1 MEIDLTGH
9 ANLSTGQYSTPL
21 HSKNA
26 TKMRQRKIVHED
38 TGVHI
43 FCYLVQIVSLIFS
56 LSIQDEKYFIMVD
69 SLTLHLPNQVPF
81 E

>member
-1 MEIDLTGH
+1 MEIDLTDH

-26 TKMRQRKIVHED
+26 TRMREKIVHED

-43 FCYLVQIVSLIFS
+43 FCYLVQIVSLKSS
-56 LSIQDEKYFIMVD
+56 LSIQDEKYFTMVD
-69 SLTLHLPNQVPF
+69 SLTLHLRNQVPF